1 MKSMCKHSPISLTS
15 VASSRAFKALGV
27 SRIAVVTP
35 YLPEA
40 SEAVAGYFAS
50 QGFDITSHH
59 CLGLADDRDMARVS
73 KQTIVEAAIAADG
86 PDNEAIFL
94 SCTAFP
100 AVGAISEIEERTGK
114 PVVTSNQA
122 SAWEM
127 LRRGGFKDWC
137 PTEYGRLFALQLDG
151 VSEGFAA

>member
-1 MKSMCKHSPISLTS
+1 MSIPREVLLSYSKASFWSLPSEVRTHTL
-15 VASSRAFKALGV
+15 ALVGRE
-27 SRIAVVTP
+27 SFTN
-35 YLPEA
+35 
-40 SEAVAGYFAS
+40 
-50 QGFDITSHH
+50 
-59 CLGLADDRDMARVS
+59 MARVS